1 MTSGRDTYNGAAVE
15 INNVYRTFGS
25 TRALDGVS
33 MSLDYGQIHAFLGP
47 NGAGKTTLLRILAG
61 LLHPDG
67 GRVRVLDLET
77 EDLKKRVARK
87 KLGLIPS
94 GDRTFYLRL
103 SGLENLIFFGRL
115 YGLRLRKAAQRAG
128 ECLEAVGL
136 SEAARKPVGHY
147 SHGMQKRLSVARALL
162 LDPPFLLVDEATHD
176 LDLEGA
182 RRIQNLI
189 RGAADRGAS
198 VVWATQRM
206 DEIRGFADH
215 VTLLNQG
222 KVRFTGTV
230 PQLMAISASR
240 RYLLHLR
247 NGRGASNELIA
258 TARAAVGDRAEV
270 QASGDADGEH
280 FRLLLHD
287 DVILGDALGSLMS
300 SGISILGCRE
310 ERSEIEE
317 AFLLLTSGDQP

>member
-1 MTSGRDTYNGAAVE
+1 
-15 INNVYRTFGS
+15 
-25 TRALDGVS
+25 
-33 MSLDYGQIHAFLGP
+33 
-47 NGAGKTTLLRILAG
+47 
-61 LLHPDG
+61 
-67 GRVRVLDLET
+67 
-77 EDLKKRVARK
+77 
-87 KLGLIPS
+87 
-94 GDRTFYLRL
+94 
-103 SGLENLIFFGRL
+103 
-115 YGLRLRKAAQRAG
+115 
-128 ECLEAVGL
+128 
-136 SEAARKPVGHY
+136 
-147 SHGMQKRLSVARALL
+147 
-162 LDPPFLLVDEATHD
+162 
-176 LDLEGA
+176 
-182 RRIQNLI
+182 
-189 RGAADRGAS
+189 
-198 VVWATQRM
+198 M